1 MSTVVFF
8 MSIRPNYC
16 RFVPDLLKKFTEK
29 IKIIWRIVT
38 ERRIQPMKLTRR
50 RQTWKRAGAVL
61 LATLLTFGSLPEYD
75 LVVHAQEQTEASPES
90 EETKAEPEETK
101 AESEETKAE
110 SEETKAEPEETK
122 AEPEETKAEPEAA
135 KAESEAA
142 VEEPAEQSKSAA
154 ATLWQKAVALVPLAS
169 AMGMGRITAKQLPIS
184 PRPATTRVAIRST
197 AMQSSYVKA
206 VASPMN
212 PPMRTVGT
220 AWYLLLTSPAKCM
233 AA

>member
-1 MSTVVFF
+1 
-8 MSIRPNYC
+8 
-16 RFVPDLLKKFTEK
+16 
-29 IKIIWRIVT
+29 
-38 ERRIQPMKLTRR
+38 MKLTRR

-90 EETKAEPEETK
+90 EETKAESEETKAESEETK

-110 SEETKAEPEETK
+110 SEETKAEPEET
-122 AEPEETKAEPEAA
+122 

-220 AWYLLLTSPAKCM
+220 AWYLLLTSPAQCM